1 MSLAGLNAFN
11 KLYKTTNAMNQQPPA
26 TKPDLRS
33 MGIGAIFLSIVIS
46 VILAITVDTSE
57 NSLGGIVHYF
67 WPPIAGTITMIL
79 FLIVVWITKH
89 PSYRVL
95 AIVLLCMYNL
105 YVGLAL
111 HFEREDWPLAIIL

>member
-1 MSLAGLNAFN
+1 MN
-11 KLYKTTNAMNQQPPA
+11 KQPPA
-26 TKPDLRS
+26 DLPTLRS
-33 MGIGAIFLSIVIS
+33 VGIGAIFLSIVIS
-46 VILAITVDTSE
+46 FVLAVTVDMSE
-57 NSLGGIVHYF
+57 YSLGRIINYF
-67 WPPIAGTITMIL
+67 WPPLAGIITMIL
-79 FLIVVWITKH
+79 FLIVVWITRN